1 MRWAAMRWG
10 LPLAVLALAG
20 CGTAV
25 APGAAAV
32 PTTPTTPSTPIAVRV
47 VTFPAA
53 DGAPL
58 EGKLFGTGSTT
69 VVLSNM
75 GYNDPGPWER
85 FAPLLVAKG
94 YAVLTYSFRYPAYTN
109 HFTPTMAVQTVP
121 DLRGAVSFARQQGAA
136 RIVLIG

>member
-1 MRWAAMRWG
+1 MRWG
-10 LPLAVLALAG
+10 VLLTVLALVA
-20 CGTAV
+20 CGPAPAPV
-25 APGAAAV
+25 ASAAATR
-32 PTTPTTPSTPIAVRV
+32 TTTAPVRA

-58 EGKLFGTGSTT
+58 QGKLFGTGSTT

-75 GYNDPGPWER
+75 GDNDPGPWER

-94 YAVLTYSFRYPAYTN
+94 YAVLTYSFRYPEYTN

-121 DLRGAVSFARQQGAA
+121 DLHGAVTF
-136 RIVLIG
+136 